1 MSTDYALNAKAR
13 DNVGKGASRRL
24 RRLAEQVPAIIYGGE
39 KAPENITL
47 AHNEL
52 AHALENEA
60 FYSQIITLDVDGKK
74 QDVIL
79 KDLQRHPAK
88 ALILHADFLRV
99 SKNQKLHTNI
109 PLHFINEESSVGIK
123 QQGGIAA
130 HSMNDL
136 EIVCL
141 PADLPE
147 YIEVDVTD
155 VEVGQTLH
163 ISDIKLPEG
172 VESVALSHG
181 EDHDLPIFS
190 INKPKAVEE
199 ESADEAG
206 DEAAAAD
213 EGDSEE

>member
-1 MSTDYALNAKAR
+1 MSNEFELTAESRSDT
-13 DNVGKGASRRL
+13 GKGASRRL

-147 YIEVDVTD
+147 YIEVDVSE

>member
-1 MSTDYALNAKAR
+1 M
-13 DNVGKGASRRL
+13 
-24 RRLAEQVPAIIYGGE
+24 
-39 KAPENITL
+39 
-47 AHNEL
+47 
-52 AHALENEA
+52 
-60 FYSQIITLDVDGKK
+60 
-74 QDVIL
+74 IL

-147 YIEVDVTD
+147 YIEVDVSE

>member
-147 YIEVDVTD
+147 YIEVDVSE

>member
-39 KAPENITL
+39 KAPESITL

>member
-39 KAPENITL
+39 KAPESITL

-147 YIEVDVTD
+147 YIEVDVSE